1 MSCAGKGYGTN
12 PQSNDYLVSQFYF
25 SIVSNSV
32 TPKSTRKCRKFK
44 SSYPS
49 FTPVLN
55 KLSVTSSPAGGYSV
69 VYVDGSNF
77 LPNGTTF
84 IKFGNG
90 YIPVTYF
97 SSFKLSFIVPLN
109 ATVGDY
115 DVQVVNLYNDNFSPQ
130 KNQTYTGNINLSN
143 PITYTITKNIINI

>member
-12 PQSNDYLVSQFYF
+12 PQSDAYLTSQFYS

-32 TPKSTRKCRKFK
+32 RPKTTRNCRKATA

-49 FTPVLN
+49 FTPVLSN
-55 KLSVTSSPAGGYSV
+55 LSTTTSQKGIYSF

-84 IKFGNG
+84 VKFGNE
-90 YIPVTYF
+90 YLPVIYY
-97 SSFKLSFIVPLN
+97 SSFRLSFIVPLN
-109 ATVGDY
+109 AGVNDY
-115 DVQVVNLYNDNFSPQ
+115 KVQVVNVYNDNFSPQ
-130 KNQTYTGNINLSN
+130 INQSNSGNINLSN
-143 PITYTITKNIINI
+143 PITYTIT